1 MKLFQLAIFS
11 VLTCF
16 LFSCEEKGPKLV
28 PLDLLSEGLSLKIN
42 APEGAIVNAND
53 LIIMKDVTV
62 RDSAGYN
69 IQIFETEASSLDA
82 RTITDKLAEEIEAS
96 PFFDSMITR
105 EPDGFIYKKVIDE
118 NYINYDFRHVKVRGE
133 KQFVIQAGLTTTYT
147 LDQVE
152 IMYNSV
158 K

>member
-1 MKLFQLAIFS
+1 MRLIQFALF
-11 VLTCF
+11 VLF
-16 LFSCEEKGPKLV
+16 AFVLSSCEKESVKLV

-42 APEGAIVNAND
+42 APEGAIVISND
-53 LIIMKDVTV
+53 LFIMKDVTV

-69 IQIFETEASSLDA
+69 LQIFETEASSLNA
-82 RTITDKLAEEIEAS
+82 STITDRLVEEIENSA
-96 PFFDSMITR
+96 FYDSMISR
-105 EPDGFIYKKVIDE
+105 EEDGFIYKKVIDE

-133 KQFVIQAGLTTTYT
+133 KQFVMQAGLTTTYT
-147 LDQVE
+147 LDQIE

>member
-1 MKLFQLAIFS
+1 MRIIQFALFVSLAC
-11 VLTCF
+11 VLT
-16 LFSCEEKGPKLV
+16 SCEKESVKLV

-42 APEGAIVNAND
+42 APEGAIVTSND

-69 IQIFETEASSLDA
+69 LQIFETEASSLSA
-82 RTITDKLAEEIEAS
+82 TTITDRLVEEIENSA
-96 PFFDSMITR
+96 FYDSMLTR

-147 LDQVE
+147 LDQIEV
-152 IMYNSV
+152 MYNSV

>member
-1 MKLFQLAIFS
+1 MRLIQFALF
-11 VLTCF
+11 VLF
-16 LFSCEEKGPKLV
+16 AFVLSSCEKESVKLV

-42 APEGAIVNAND
+42 APEGAIVISND
-53 LIIMKDVTV
+53 LFIMKDVTV

-69 IQIFETEASSLDA
+69 LQIFETEASSLNA
-82 RTITDKLAEEIEAS
+82 STITDRLVEEIENSA
-96 PFFDSMITR
+96 FYDSMITR
-105 EPDGFIYKKVIDE
+105 EEDGFIYKKVIDE

-133 KQFVIQAGLTTTYT
+133 KQFVMQAGLTTTYT
-147 LDQVE
+147 LDQIE